1 MKLLTSFLLF
11 QSQLLWKDLRMSA
24 RSSIVESS
32 MLILYEWMRSKV
44 FSYFYLLILSFAK
57 SGFFAYHSETESGK
71 NWDLSDTFVIPWS
84 THAMHPSFWVQYS
97 LINVNFQCKWF
108 YKLRSIS
115 LMKNIGIISFSLRDL
130 GCVEK
135 CKSASRWLTQRY
147 WAIFGLKVNAL
158 PVQKRTCVSK

>member
-11 QSQLLWKDLRMSA
+11 QSQLLWKYLRMSA

-32 MLILYEWMRSKV
+32 VLILCEWGVRYFHTFIFQSFR
-44 FSYFYLLILSFAK
+44 FSK
-57 SGFFAYHSETESGK
+57 SGFFVYHSETESGK